1 MGARGL
7 ATAPARHK
15 EATMAEQTRRWRF
28 ASDHASLIVYHEG
41 AKIAEFVGGAFATA
55 DAGVAEALRG
65 HELCREVEAE
75 TAPKPEKPA
84 RAAAHK

>member
-1 MGARGL
+1 
-7 ATAPARHK
+7 
-15 EATMAEQTRRWRF
+15 MAEQTRRWRF

-55 DAGVAEALRG
+55 DAGVAEALRD
-65 HELCREVEAE
+65 HELCRELAAEAAPPASSTE
-75 TAPKPEKPA
+75 TPAVPPKPERPA